1 MSRTTYKVVRYI
13 MFAAGLAVL
22 AVPAL
27 AMPLHAP
34 VPSTAAVT
42 PARAAAVSTETF
54 VQIVAISSMFEIQSS
69 QLALQKAGD
78 DQIKQF
84 AQMMITDHQKAAD
97 ELKAVAQQKNLQ
109 LPQELDRRH
118 ASILRRLE
126 GRSGGAFDKT
136 YASAQLKGHRDAVG
150 LFRSYARDGSDPEL
164 KQWAQT
170 TLPVLEEHLRRA
182 ETIQDIE

>member
-1 MSRTTYKVVRYI
+1 MKRVI
-13 MFAAGLAVL
+13 IAATLAVL

-27 AMPLHAP
+27 ATPPRAP
-34 VPSTAAVT
+34 MGSSELVT
-42 PARAAAVSTETF
+42 LVRAAAVSTEKF
-54 VQIVAISSMFEIQSS
+54 VQTAAISGMFEIQSS

-84 AQMMITDHQKAAD
+84 AQMMVTDHQKASD
-97 ELKAVAQQKNLQ
+97 ELKTMAQQKSLQ

-136 YASAQLKGHRDAVG
+136 YASAQLKGHREAVR

-170 TLPVLEEHLRRA
+170 TLPTLEEHVRRA
-182 ETIQDIE
+182 ETIQDVE

>member
-1 MSRTTYKVVRYI
+1 MRHIVI
-13 MFAAGLAVL
+13 AAGLAVL

-27 AMPLHAP
+27 AMPLHVPAP
-34 VPSTAAVT
+34 ATAIVT
-42 PARAAAVSTETF
+42 PARAAAVSTDTF
-54 VQIVAISSMFEIQSS
+54 VQTAAISGMFEIQSS
-69 QLALQKAGD
+69 QLALQNAGD

-84 AQMMITDHQKAAD
+84 AQMMIADHQKAAD

-136 YASAQLKGHRDAVG
+136 YASAQLNGHRDAVR
-150 LFRSYARDGSDPEL
+150 LFRSYARDGSDPEF

-170 TLPVLEEHLRRA
+170 TLPMLEEHLRRA
-182 ETIQDIE
+182 ETIQDVE

>member
-1 MSRTTYKVVRYI
+1 ML
-13 MFAAGLAVL
+13 AAGLAVL
-22 AVPAL
+22 AAPAL
-27 AMPLHAP
+27 AMPLPAP
-34 VPSTAAVT
+34 VPPTAVVA
-42 PARAAAVSTETF
+42 PARAAAVSTEKF
-54 VQIVAISSMFEIQSS
+54 VQTVAISGMFEIQSS

-84 AQMMITDHQKAAD
+84 AQMMIADHQKASD
-97 ELKAVAQQKNLQ
+97 ELQAMAQQKSLQ

-118 ASILRRLE
+118 ASIMRRLE

-136 YASAQLKGHRDAVG
+136 YASAQLRGHREAVG

-164 KQWAQT
+164 KQWAQA
-170 TLPVLEEHLRRA
+170 TLPTLEEHLRHA